1 MVNFVLNLNLR
12 IIGMNIG
19 AKVKDYLLF
28 TKFRLSALVILSA
41 LSGYL
46 FSRFHFTDMPPS
58 SGLTIGWDIFYLMVG
73 GILVTAASNGSNQI
87 WERQID
93 RLMNRTQ
100 KRPLPMGKMNIT
112 EGVII
117 VLVCLFV
124 GTFMLYQLNLFSAIL
139 GFFAFISYVFI
150 YTPMKRVS
158 PWAVIVGAFPGAIPP
173 MLGAIAYSGEFGAL
187 PGALFFVQFVWQ
199 LPHFWAIAWVSHDDY
214 QRGGFYLLPSASGKS
229 KTTAFRIAVSALFL
243 IPFSLYPWLLDMV
256 GTFSVMAASILGLLF
271 FLSAYKLYIT
281 LEDKDAKRLMFA
293 SFIYLPLI
301 QFVYVIDKYFFM

>member
-1 MVNFVLNLNLR
+1 MS
-12 IIGMNIG
+12 IG
-19 AKVKDYLLF
+19 KKFKSYLLF

-46 FSRFHFTDMPPS
+46 FAKFHFEDTVS
-58 SGLTIGWDIFYLMVG
+58 SGTGSLGMDLLYLMLG

-87 WERQID
+87 WERHID
-93 RLMNRTQ
+93 KLMNRTRT
-100 KRPLPMGKMNIT
+100 RPLPIGQMSVL

-117 VLVCLFV
+117 VVICLFV
-124 GTFMLYQLNLFSAIL
+124 GTWMLYQLNYYSALLGIL
-139 GFFAFISYVFI
+139 AFISYVFI
-150 YTPMKRVS
+150 YTPMKRLT

-229 KTTAFRIAVSALFL
+229 KLTAFRIALSALIL
-243 IPFSLYPWLLDMV
+243 IPFSLFPWVLDMV
-256 GTFSVMAASILGLLF
+256 GMFSVLAASLLGLLF
-271 FLSAYKLYIT
+271 FLASYKLYLT
-281 LEDKDAKRLMFA
+281 LEDKDAKILMFA

-301 QFVYVIDKYFFM
+301 QFVYVVDKYFFM